1 MSEDSENGLDF
12 STITDPYAQREAEKY
27 EQPIPSRELILQLL
41 EKGGRPTGRKQIAE
55 AFALESDDQLEA
67 LRRRLRAMERDGQL
81 LFNRRQQYCL
91 VDSHDLIP
99 GRILSYADGFGFL
112 KPDDAGEDLFLSPR
126 EMNRVLHNDR
136 ALVRVSGVD
145 RKGRRE
151 GKIVEVLE
159 RNTQQVVG
167 RFIKEHG
174 VQFVQPDNKKITQN
188 ILIPKG
194 KGNGA
199 KKGEMVVATIIE
211 QPTMKSQPIGKIAE
225 VLGAHMAPGMEI
237 DVAIRTYDLPS
248 VWPDAVAEQI
258 KPFKK
263 VVAEDAKQGRVDLR
277 NVPLVTID
285 GADARDFDD
294 AVFCSKTPNGWKLLV
309 AIADVSHYVQ
319 PGSALDIEAKNR
331 STSVYFPEQVI
342 PMLPEILSN
351 GLCSIN
357 PDEERLCMVCEMLIN
372 EQGQVTRAKFF
383 EAVMR
388 SHARLTYDKVSA
400 MLEHN
405 NVKLRKKYNAVLPH
419 LEQMYALY
427 KAMRGQREIRGAM
440 DFDTQETQI
449 VFAEDRKIDKII
461 PVQRN
466 DAHKLI
472 EEFMIAANS
481 AAARYLNRKK
491 MPRLLRIHEGPSEEK
506 IRTLKTFLGEVGL
519 HMGGG
524 DKPTPVDY
532 MHLTSSIK
540 DRPDAHLI
548 QTVLLR
554 SMSQAVYSPEKKG
567 HFGLAL
573 EAYTHFT
580 SPIRRYP
587 DLMVHRAIRHCLQGK
602 SPESFYCGFPE
613 ITTLGEHCSANER
626 RADEATRDVVSWLK
640 CEYMQDKIGESFAG
654 VISAVTGF
662 GFFVELSDLY
672 VEGLVHVTSLGQDFF
687 KFDPT
692 SHQLKGERSGVRYR
706 LGDSV
711 NVIVA
716 SVNLDDK
723 KIDFD
728 LLGMERRGATQVV
741 EKRPK
746 KSGHDD
752 KKKRRKGKNFEFKK
766 SKSKAKSHKK
776 GV

>member
-1 MSEDSENGLDF
+1 
-12 STITDPYAQREAEKY
+12 
-27 EQPIPSRELILQLL
+27 
-41 EKGGRPTGRKQIAE
+41 
-55 AFALESDDQLEA
+55 
-67 LRRRLRAMERDGQL
+67 
-81 LFNRRQQYCL
+81 
-91 VDSHDLIP
+91 
-99 GRILSYADGFGFL
+99 
-112 KPDDAGEDLFLSPR
+112 
-126 EMNRVLHNDR
+126 
-136 ALVRVSGVD
+136 
-145 RKGRRE
+145 
-151 GKIVEVLE
+151 
-159 RNTQQVVG
+159 
-167 RFIKEHG
+167 
-174 VQFVQPDNKKITQN
+174 
-188 ILIPKG
+188 
-194 KGNGA
+194 
-199 KKGEMVVATIIE
+199 
-211 QPTMKSQPIGKIAE
+211 
-225 VLGAHMAPGMEI
+225 
-237 DVAIRTYDLPS
+237 
-248 VWPDAVAEQI
+248 
-258 KPFKK
+258 
-263 VVAEDAKQGRVDLR
+263 
-277 NVPLVTID
+277 
-285 GADARDFDD
+285 
-294 AVFCSKTPNGWKLLV
+294 
-309 AIADVSHYVQ
+309 
-319 PGSALDIEAKNR
+319 
-331 STSVYFPEQVI
+331 
-342 PMLPEILSN
+342 
-351 GLCSIN
+351 
-357 PDEERLCMVCEMLIN
+357 
-372 EQGQVTRAKFF
+372 
-383 EAVMR
+383 
-388 SHARLTYDKVSA
+388 

-728 LLGMERRGATQVV
+728 LLGMERRGATQDV